1 LTDPRSGP
9 LLDFRRLL
17 GGLTMFVIEAGIV
30 AVLLLVAVLL
40 SVVIL
45 AIL

>member
-9 LLDFRRLL
+9 LLDLRRLL

-30 AVLLLVAVLL
+30 AGLFLVALL
-40 SVVIL
+40 ISIVIL